1 MPVRLSRE
9 RETKRRMRKGEKPA
23 PPPPPKPTTHRK
35 KAKRSNIAA
44 VSRKEAGVRSQPKQN
59 RKKNDTEIHFFW
71 LTPAVDRSFVR
82 SPQKR
87 SRVARST
94 RRGLVHK
101 RRLSGRP
108 IGVCKVPPRH
118 ANRTYAAQPASNDSS
133 TTTRGGRWTPDR
145 GFPPRARSLLA
156 EEQKRNQD
164 ENLPALPQSR
174 HWLSPCTGDYAG
186 S

>member
-44 VSRKEAGVRSQPKQN
+44 VSRKEAGVRNQPKQN

-82 SPQKR
+82 SFASETQPCCTVNSTRPRPQKAAIR
-87 SRVARST
+87 PTNRRVQGAPPACKPHV
-94 RRGLVHK
+94 RR
-101 RRLSGRP
+101 
-108 IGVCKVPPRH
+108 
-118 ANRTYAAQPASNDSS
+118 AAS
-133 TTTRGGRWTPDR
+133 
-145 GFPPRARSLLA
+145 
-156 EEQKRNQD
+156 EQ
-164 ENLPALPQSR
+164 
-174 HWLSPCTGDYAG
+174 
-186 S
+186 